1 MSRIPNRDHRPE
13 GPPASPH
20 LRPARPVVAVLG
32 GSADARLTA
41 NDWPPA
47 RSRQDDNVLVTA
59 VGDGLE
65 HEVAADELTVGRAT
79 GRYRA
84 LCGLLVDPASLT
96 VAAGVPCR
104 GCAVEAAPAP
114 DLAGQDAQRSRRETA
129 SWLRGL
135 RARTARLAT
144 SAGGLDVAA

>member
-1 MSRIPNRDHRPE
+1 M
-13 GPPASPH
+13 
-20 LRPARPVVAVLG
+20 
-32 GSADARLTA
+32 
-41 NDWPPA
+41 
-47 RSRQDDNVLVTA
+47 TA

-65 HEVAADELTVGRAT
+65 HEIAGDELTLGHAA

-84 LCGLLVDPASLT
+84 LCGLLVDPVSLT
-96 VAAGVPCR
+96 VPAGVPCR

-144 SAGGLDVAA
+144 SSGGLDVAA

>member
-1 MSRIPNRDHRPE
+1 MSRIPNRGHWPE
-13 GPPASPH
+13 SPSASH
-20 LRPARPVVAVLG
+20 QLRPARPAMAVLG
-32 GSADARLTA
+32 EGAAARLA
-41 NDWPPA
+41 ADGWSPRHSHQN
-47 RSRQDDNVLVTA
+47 NVLMTS

-65 HEVAADELTVGRAT
+65 HEVASEELTSGRVA

-84 LCGLLVDPASLT
+84 LCGLLVHPVSLT
-96 VAAGVPCR
+96 APAGVPCR

-114 DLAGQDAQRSRRETA
+114 DLAEQDAQRSRRETA